1 MKTIIISSR
10 KGGAGKTTLSLNLA
24 TEAAQEGHKKVA
36 LLDLDPQ
43 GSTTFWSALREHC
56 QLGYPNVQKTG
67 TGELKSKLNR
77 LAQHGYDYVF
87 LDMPPTDQKWL
98 KESLGKA
105 DLVIVP
111 TRPSPLDIHSATSTL
126 EWAAEAGAKV
136 AWAINAAS
144 TSGKSADIVFD
155 LLKATKVP
163 VFKTIVH
170 ERGDFVTSLSRG
182 QSVSEFSP
190 ASKSA
195 MEMQNLWKEIH
206 KLLNKRN

>member
-24 TEAAQEGHKKVA
+24 TEAAQQGQKKVA

-43 GSTTFWSALREHC
+43 ASSAFWAGLREHT
-56 QLGYPNVQKTG
+56 QLAYPQVLPASG
-67 TGELKSKLNR
+67 SDLKAKLTR
-77 LAQHGYDYVF
+77 LAQQRFDYVF

-98 KESLGKA
+98 RDALGKA
-105 DLVIVP
+105 DLVIIP
-111 TRPSPLDIHSATSTL
+111 TRPSPLDIHSASSTL
-126 EWAAEAGAKV
+126 EWATEAGAKV
-136 AWAINAAS
+136 AWALNAAS

-163 VFKTIVH
+163 VLKTMVH

-182 QSVSEFSP
+182 QSVVEYSP
-190 ASKSA
+190 NSKSA
-195 MEMQNLWKEIH
+195 QEIQSLWKDIV
-206 KLLNKRN
+206 KVLGR